1 MKTFL
6 AAAFALALT
15 AGAAHAQDHS
25 EEAKQAAMAADRA
38 FSARAGEIGV
48 AKAFREYMSD
58 TDAIAF
64 AGGSEPARGPDAIYA
79 AYGGDEPDNGRLV
92 WVPIEAWGSTGG
104 DMAVTTGKWALSPK
118 DTAKKPRTGRYVTV
132 WRKNAAGQWKGI
144 VDIGNPDPPPA
155 PAPAPS
161 PPAP

>member
-1 MKTFL
+1 MKTIL
-6 AAAFALALT
+6 AAAAVLTFAT
-15 AGAAHAQDHS
+15 AAHAADPS
-25 EEAKQAAMAADRA
+25 ETAKDQAMAADRA

-64 AGGSEPARGPDAIYA
+64 AGGAEPARGPDQIYA
-79 AYGGDEPDNGRLV
+79 AYGGDAPDNGKL
-92 WVPIEAWGSTGG
+92 AWAPVEGWSSNGG
-104 DMAVTTGKWALSPK
+104 DMAVTTGKWTFTPN

-132 WRKNAAGQWKGI
+132 WRKNGAGQWKGI
-144 VDIGNPDPPPA
+144 VDIGNPDPPP
-155 PAPAPS
+155 PSS